1 MPEAAASRKRV
12 QSERSRER
20 LIDAATRLFAERGY
34 RDASVQAIG
43 EAAGISRGSIFWHFG
58 SKEGL
63 LWAVVQ
69 RAFTRWEAEILV
81 PEVAGARG
89 EEAIARALRAH
100 RRFLTEEGSTL
111 RLLFVLMF
119 EALGPRPELAGEFAR
134 LHRDLRA
141 LATPW
146 LVQAAAEGE
155 FRADVDPRT
164 IVTLIVG
171 TLGGIVYQ
179 YLLDP
184 DGLDVDRCYDDLER
198 VLGRGLALA

>member
-1 MPEAAASRKRV
+1 MAEAATSRKRE
-12 QSERSRER
+12 QSELSRER
-20 LIDAATRLFAERGY
+20 LIEAATRLFAERGY

-69 RAFTRWEAEILV
+69 RAFTRWEAETLV
-81 PEVAGARG
+81 PEVGDARG
-89 EEAIARALRAH
+89 QEAIARALRAH
-100 RRFLTEEGSTL
+100 RRFLAGDGGTL

-134 LHRDLRA
+134 LHRDLRV

-146 LVQAAAEGE
+146 LEEAVADGDI
-155 FRADVDPRT
+155 RDDVDPET
-164 IVTLIVG
+164 IVTLIIA

-179 YLLDP
+179 YLLDAEGV
-184 DGLDVDRCYDDLER
+184 DLDRCYADLER
-198 VLGRGLALA
+198 VLERGLAVA

>member
-1 MPEAAASRKRV
+1 MAEAATSRKRE
-12 QSERSRER
+12 QSELSRER
-20 LIDAATRLFAERGY
+20 LIEAATRLFAERGY
-34 RDASVQAIG
+34 RGASVQAIG

-69 RAFTRWEAEILV
+69 RAFTRWEAETLV
-81 PEVAGARG
+81 PEVGAARG
-89 EEAIARALRAH
+89 EEAVRRALHAH
-100 RRFLTEEGSTL
+100 RRLLADQGGTM

-134 LHRDLRA
+134 LHRDLRV

-146 LVQAAAEGE
+146 VQQAVADGD
-155 FRADVDPRT
+155 FRDDVDPESV
-164 IVTLIVG
+164 VTLIIG

-179 YLLDP
+179 HLLDG
-184 DGLDVDRCYDDLER
+184 DGVDLDRCYADLER
-198 VLGRGLALA
+198 VLERGLAA